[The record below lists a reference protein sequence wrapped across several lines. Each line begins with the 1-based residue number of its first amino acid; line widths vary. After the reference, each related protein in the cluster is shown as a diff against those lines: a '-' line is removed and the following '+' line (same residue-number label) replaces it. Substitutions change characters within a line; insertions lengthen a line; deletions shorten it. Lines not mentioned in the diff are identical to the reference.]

1 MTKRFLDILLRGL
14 LVLAAYYN
22 FLGFMWTGGSSG
34 AAATYA
40 VYLASPWIA
49 MAIGAFLPNKML
61 GRNSG
66 RFLFGPIALI
76 AAARIAHQIVGD
88 LTLANGPDYGPAMI
102 RVGFIALLALVGAKA
117 LLVNRD
123 SSSSISGHQP

>member
-1 MTKRFLDILLRGL
+1 MTERFLDILLRGL
-14 LVLAAYYN
+14 LLLAAYYN

-34 AAATYA
+34 AAAPYA

-49 MAIGAFLPNKML
+49 MIIGAVLPNRML
-61 GRNSG
+61 SRSSG

-102 RVGFIALLALVGAKA
+102 RVGFIALLALVAAKA
-117 LLVNRD
+117 LLIKRD
-123 SSSSISGHQP
+123 SSIPVSGHQV